1 MRDLLIQ
8 LNLLP
13 GVGTARLEGLVRA
26 FESLAAFRRA
36 SVEDLT
42 ALGLPAEEAESLRA
56 EAQKRPVEEEMA
68 RAEAAGLTLVT
79 REDAAYPLPL
89 REVKGAPPVLYQC
102 GAWCSDPDLP
112 AIAVVGTRKPTPYG
126 HQVAR
131 RLGRQLAEAGIT
143 VVSGMARGVDGAA
156 HRGALEAPGRT
167 VAVLGCGLDRCY
179 PPEHRALMDGI
190 TGSGAV
196 LSEFPLGCPPFAAN
210 FPRRNRIISGLVR
223 GVVVVE
229 AAERSGS
236 LITARLALEQ
246 GREVFA
252 VPGPIT
258 SPYSRGTH
266 ALLRQG
272 ARLLGGVEDIFEE
285 LDLEVAGDEA
295 EVPLGEEERRV
306 LEHLSLE
313 PVSVDRLVGK
323 TGLPADRLA
332 SVLALL
338 ELKDRVRDVGGGR
351 VVGLGVF

>member
-13 GVGTARLEGLVRA
+13 GVGTTRLEGLVRA

-42 ALGLPAEEAESLRA
+42 TLGLPAEEAESLLA
-56 EAQKRPVEEEMA
+56 EARMRPVEEEKD
-68 RAEAAGLTLVT
+68 RAEAAGLVLVT

-89 REVKGAPPVLYQC
+89 REVKGAPPVLYQR
-102 GAWCSDPDLP
+102 GEWHPDPDLP

-126 HQVAR
+126 RQVAQ
-131 RLGRQLAEAGIT
+131 RLGRELAGAGIA
-143 VVSGMARGVDGAA
+143 VVSGMARGVDGVA
-156 HRGALEAPGRT
+156 HRGALEAQGRT

-179 PPEHRALMDGI
+179 PPEHRALMDAI

-196 LSEFPLGCPPFAAN
+196 LSEFPMGCPPFAAN

-236 LITARLALEQ
+236 LITARLGLEQ

-285 LDLEVAGDEA
+285 LNLESAGGET
-295 EVPLGEEERRV
+295 EVPLGEEERMV
-306 LEHLSLE
+306 LEHLGLD

-338 ELKDRVRDVGGGR
+338 EMKDRVRDVGGGR
-351 VVGLGVF
+351 VVGLG